1 MLAYFSA
8 QILILWKYSMKMSAI
23 RFFPVLRPDK
33 IIKINLLLHKNTW
46 SKLKFSV
53 CNNLLTPVIVRALA
67 PRQTLYKGTC
77 AATCQINSTSASEC
91 QGLLKKA

>member
-23 RFFPVLRPDK
+23 RFFPVLCPDK

-53 CNNLLTPVIVRALA
+53 CNNLLTPVIVRALT
-67 PRQTLYKGTC
+67 PKQTLYKGTC
-77 AATCQINSTSASEC
+77 AATCQINSTSASEYF
-91 QGLLKKA
+91 LKKA